1 MFDHLIGNQAV
12 KSYIGKLFE
21 NGRFPNSA
29 IFAGPDGIGKKAFA
43 IEAARAFVCTETH
56 TACGKCGSCRRVGK
70 FNIPKAEKKDQF
82 KEVFFSE
89 HPDVG
94 MVVPFNRTVLVD
106 AIRHL
111 EAEAYF
117 RPYEA
122 RARVFIIDDADKM
135 NDAASNALLKTLEE
149 PAATSYIFLV
159 TSRPDSLLQ
168 TIRSRSHMIRF
179 TAVDEAEI
187 AAYLTGTEN
196 WSPDDATLASRIC
209 GGSIARAL
217 VMDIE
222 KFRASRSAMLGI
234 LESLS
239 ERRLGRLLQSS
250 ERLNDAKNKDDFEAN
265 LSILES
271 MIRDAWL
278 LKLGREESSL
288 ANCDIAPQLAPLAAN
303 FNTSS
308 LAAWLTE
315 IETIRGNF
323 AVNINRKIA
332 SDAIFVKMAGAWNNS
347 RRSNHSPA
355 NDLKRTQ

>member
-1 MFDHLIGNQAV
+1 MFDHLIGNEAV
-12 KSYIGKLFE
+12 KFYIGKLFE

-56 TACGKCGSCRRVGK
+56 TACGKCGSCVRVGK

-82 KEVFFSE
+82 KELFFSD

-106 AIRHL
+106 AIRRL

-135 NDAASNALLKTLEE
+135 NEAASNALLKTLEE
-149 PAATSYIFLV
+149 PATTSYIILV

-168 TIRSRSHMIRF
+168 TIRSRSQILRF
-179 TAVDEAEI
+179 TTISETKI
-187 AAYLTGTEN
+187 AAHLGATGS
-196 WSPDDATLASRIC
+196 WSMEDAALAARIC
-209 GGSIARAL
+209 GGSMARAL
-217 VMDIE
+217 AMDIE

-250 ERLNDAKNKDDFEAN
+250 ERLNDARNKDDFEAN

-271 MIRDAWL
+271 LIRDAWL

-288 ANCDIAPQLAPLAAN
+288 ANCDIAAQLAPLAAN

-315 IETIRGNF
+315 IETMRGNF
-323 AVNINRKIA
+323 VVNINRKIA
-332 SDAIFVKMAGAWNNS
+332 SDALFLGMATA
-347 RRSNHSPA
+347 
-355 NDLKRTQ
+355 